1 MNPFTGILGQHFKSP
16 MHSPCID
23 LSPPPPPP
31 PMFSAPV
38 GNPVPYRCANWK
50 TCLTRLSV
58 ILSFHWPGRNMS
70 TCVTMGRCP
79 FSTCQAFPL
88 NSKMGPGFS
97 KGLIQTY
104 AKQLEGGGDS
114 WQCARLS
121 IAFFEHIVH
130 KLLTVITR
138 FFVSVIKTLFLLEI
152 AILTKYI
159 LFVSKLQ
166 ISKVYYKQS
175 NT

>member
-1 MNPFTGILGQHFKSP
+1 M
-16 MHSPCID
+16 
-23 LSPPPPPP
+23 
-31 PMFSAPV
+31 
-38 GNPVPYRCANWK
+38 
-50 TCLTRLSV
+50 
-58 ILSFHWPGRNMS
+58 
-70 TCVTMGRCP
+70 
-79 FSTCQAFPL
+79 
-88 NSKMGPGFS
+88 NSKIGPGFS

-104 AKQLEGGGDS
+104 AKRLEEGGGGDS
-114 WQCARLS
+114 CQCARLS

-138 FFVSVIKTLFLLEI
+138 FFVSLIKTLFLLEI
-152 AILTKYI
+152 AVLTKYI

>member
-23 LSPPPPPP
+23 LSPPPPHVLSTCGKP
-31 PMFSAPV
+31 
-38 GNPVPYRCANWK
+38 CAIQMCKLENLFNQIVSN
-50 TCLTRLSV
+50 T
-58 ILSFHWPGRNMS
+58 LSFYWPGRNMS

-138 FFVSVIKTLFLLEI
+138 FFVSLIKTLFLLEI